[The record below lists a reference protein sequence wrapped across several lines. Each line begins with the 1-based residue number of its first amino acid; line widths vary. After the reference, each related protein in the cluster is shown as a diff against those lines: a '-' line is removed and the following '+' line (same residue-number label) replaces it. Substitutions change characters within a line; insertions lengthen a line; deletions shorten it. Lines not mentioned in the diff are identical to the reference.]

1 MIQSVV
7 LASAAAGVLTAA
19 AVIGITGLLIAVLL
33 GVAANV
39 FEVPVDEKAIAIRD
53 VLPGAN
59 CGGCG
64 YAGCDAMAA
73 AIAAG
78 EAPVNGCP
86 VGGPAVADKIGEIM
100 GVSAG
105 EDVKKVA
112 FVKCAGT
119 CDKASVKA
127 NYYGIS
133 DCRSAAAIPGRS
145 DKACAY
151 GCMGF
156 GSCVAACGFDAIHIE
171 HGVAVVDKEKCVAC
185 GKCAEECPNHLIE
198 LIPYDATKV
207 VSCSNQ
213 DKGPKVMA
221 VQNNVKRKQLPLRTT
236 LHILISLNVRAAVN
250 VLKNV
255 QRRSSWH
262 ISSAYQYF
270 RVLRPP
276 GNPGGL
282 FSFISQLKLHTSNA
296 AVWSHIAYYV
306 TKIIAIL

>member
-133 DCRSAAAIPGRS
+133 DCRSAAAIPFRS
-145 DKACAY
+145 QQFVTLDISQALNDLFCRLFERDKRLFACL
-151 GCMGF
+151 F
-156 GSCVAACGFDAIHIE
+156 EVFL
-171 HGVAVVDKEKCVAC
+171 
-185 GKCAEECPNHLIE
+185 LIE
-198 LIPYDATKV
+198 QSLSTNKRHLKVAIRMLADALHGFLEGCRHKH
-207 VSCSNQ
+207 
-213 DKGPKVMA
+213 A
-221 VQNNVKRKQLPLRTT
+221 VIVKNNLHARFLKSARILQHSGRRLTERAFSSRRTLPQK
-236 LHILISLNVRAAVN
+236 A
-250 VLKNV
+250 
-255 QRRSSWH
+255 
-262 ISSAYQYF
+262 
-270 RVLRPP
+270 
-276 GNPGGL
+276 
-282 FSFISQLKLHTSNA
+282 
-296 AVWSHIAYYV
+296 
-306 TKIIAIL
+306 

>member
-133 DCRSAAAIPGRS
+133 D
-145 DKACAY
+145 
-151 GCMGF
+151 
-156 GSCVAACGFDAIHIE
+156 
-171 HGVAVVDKEKCVAC
+171 
-185 GKCAEECPNHLIE
+185 
-198 LIPYDATKV
+198 
-207 VSCSNQ
+207 
-213 DKGPKVMA
+213 
-221 VQNNVKRKQLPLRTT
+221 
-236 LHILISLNVRAAVN
+236 
-250 VLKNV
+250 
-255 QRRSSWH
+255 
-262 ISSAYQYF
+262 
-270 RVLRPP
+270 
-276 GNPGGL
+276 
-282 FSFISQLKLHTSNA
+282 
-296 AVWSHIAYYV
+296 
-306 TKIIAIL
+306 

>member
-133 DCRSAAAIPGRS
+133 DCRSAAAIPAAAIKHVHTAAWDLVLVLQR
-145 DKACAY
+145 
-151 GCMGF
+151 
-156 GSCVAACGFDAIHIE
+156 VASMRFILSMALRLWIKKSALL
-171 HGVAVVDKEKCVAC
+171 VA
-185 GKCAEECPNHLIE
+185 
-198 LIPYDATKV
+198 
-207 VSCSNQ
+207 
-213 DKGPKVMA
+213 
-221 VQNNVKRKQLPLRTT
+221 
-236 LHILISLNVRAAVN
+236 N
-250 VLKNV
+250 VLRNV
-255 QRRSSWH
+255 Q
-262 ISSAYQYF
+262 
-270 RVLRPP
+270 
-276 GNPGGL
+276 
-282 FSFISQLKLHTSNA
+282 
-296 AVWSHIAYYV
+296 
-306 TKIIAIL
+306 II

>member
-105 EDVKKVA
+105 EDVKKVEQP
-112 FVKCAGT
+112 
-119 CDKASVKA
+119 
-127 NYYGIS
+127 IS
-133 DCRSAAAIPGRS
+133 REQPTSREQQSSLKKTISRLYR
-145 DKACAY
+145 K
-151 GCMGF
+151 
-156 GSCVAACGFDAIHIE
+156 
-171 HGVAVVDKEKCVAC
+171 
-185 GKCAEECPNHLIE
+185 
-198 LIPYDATKV
+198 KV
-207 VSCSNQ
+207 
-213 DKGPKVMA
+213 
-221 VQNNVKRKQLPLRTT
+221 
-236 LHILISLNVRAAVN
+236 
-250 VLKNV
+250 
-255 QRRSSWH
+255 RR
-262 ISSAYQYF
+262 
-270 RVLRPP
+270 
-276 GNPGGL
+276 
-282 FSFISQLKLHTSNA
+282 
-296 AVWSHIAYYV
+296 
-306 TKIIAIL
+306 

>member
-221 VQNNVKRKQLPLRTT
+221 VCEVGCIGCGLCAKQCEAEAITVENNIA
-236 LHILISLNVRAAVN
+236 HIDQSKCTGCGKCA
-250 VLKNV
+250 KKC
-255 QRRSSWH
+255 
-262 ISSAYQYF
+262 
-270 RVLRPP
+270 P
-276 GNPGGL
+276 
-282 FSFISQLKLHTSNA
+282 K
-296 AVWSHIAYYV
+296 
-306 TKIIAIL
+306 KIILAH